1 MKKSILFITM
11 LISINCVCQTKTSD
25 ILDKFKFG
33 SSYENS
39 TELEERSKKDGIIS
53 YTYIGSEIFKIGTIE
68 INNINLVYFENKLM
82 AIEINFGNPLTK
94 DSFETTEFEKVR
106 ESLIAELGKFNYEKN
121 NSNPQVIN
129 EIDWKKE
136 NVNFNLKRLNYKYEN
151 VDYILGLFLLRDIK
165 LSEKFM
171 ANLKR

>member
-1 MKKSILFITM
+1 
-11 LISINCVCQTKTSD
+11 
-25 ILDKFKFG
+25 
-33 SSYENS
+33 
-39 TELEERSKKDGIIS
+39 
-53 YTYIGSEIFKIGTIE
+53 
-68 INNINLVYFENKLM
+68 M

-106 ESLIAELGKFNYEKN
+106 ENLIAELGKFNYEKN